1 MTIPLERMDVGKCYL
16 TSDQR
21 VVQVMQFLS
30 SGYVTRDGLRTGTRR
45 SWSCAPAS
53 AVSPSAGIEV
63 RSSLRRGTDELP
75 IREISPIAA
84 CLNCECLEPV
94 EEVRL

>member
-30 SGYVTRDGLRTGTRR
+30 SGYVTRERLRTGTRR

-53 AVSPSAGIEV
+53 AVSPSAALG
-63 RSSLRRGTDELP
+63 SLPACSAAPPFCRA
-75 IREISPIAA
+75 SPNAWSAA
-84 CLNCECLEPV
+84 CGPMCLRGLTAFP
-94 EEVRL
+94 